1 LGFNDVDD
9 VRIGKQIILTLN
21 TTDPIQA
28 KKEVEEMA
36 QTLLA
41 NTVIEDYDI
50 EISQ

>member
-9 VRIGKQIILTLN
+9 VRIGKQIILILN
-21 TTDPIQA
+21 TTDPKQA
-28 KKEVEEMA
+28 KKEAEEMA